1 MHTSIKLIQ
10 LRTEIESL
18 TKELLKMIEARNNL
32 ARQIGMEK
40 RKLRRPLEDKVR
52 EKQLLQRLKAST
64 CLPEEVVEE
73 LYITLAKVSLETQA

>member
-10 LRTEIESL
+10 LRSEIESL
-18 TKELLKMIEARNNL
+18 TKEILKMIEARNNL

-40 RKLRRPLEDKVR
+40 RKLRRPLEDTVR

-64 CLPEEVVEE
+64 CLPE
-73 LYITLAKVSLETQA
+73 

>member
-18 TKELLKMIEARNNL
+18 TKELLKMIEARNSL

-40 RKLRRPLEDKVR
+40 RKLSRPLKDKVR
-52 EKQLLQRLKAST
+52 EERLLQRLKAST
-64 CLPEEVVEE
+64 CLPEETVEE
-73 LYITLAKVSLETQA
+73 LYATLAKVSLETQA